1 MLDPPMFGKSLQNIL
16 RAYAL
21 KSLKKE
27 DQDFALFVLSK
38 MPIHTIKENWPY
50 GQL

>member
-1 MLDPPMFGKSLQNIL
+1 MFGKSLQNIL

-21 KSLKKE
+21 KSLAKE
-27 DQDFALFVLSK
+27 DELFALSVLNK
-38 MPIHTIKENWPY
+38 CQFNTFKENWPY

>member
-1 MLDPPMFGKSLQNIL
+1 MFGKSLQNIL

-21 KSLKKE
+21 KSLTKE
-27 DQDFALFVLSK
+27 DELFALSVLNK
-38 MPIHTIKENWPY
+38 MPLNTFKENWPY

>member
-21 KSLKKE
+21 KSLDEKDKV
-27 DQDFALFVLSK
+27 FALEVLNQ
-38 MPIHTIKENWPY
+38 MPLHTFKENWPF
-50 GQL
+50 GQI